1 LAQTQGESQCGESYY
16 LATELVVVTFAKVLF
31 DTEAPTPWPALNF
44 YQEAEVGPVLA
55 DAGLVRG
62 DSEPFRQTYEARSG
76 LVLLTGSADHLC
88 LLRTSSPSVEP
99 RLATPKRALPSKP
112 ALGLGPWEVVK
123 EVRRPATRPPP
134 VQRQPQPV
142 RGPVTL
148 FVRKRPGLPETYLQ
162 LQPHVA
168 LQRELDERGS
178 GLKLPEPTTSQLHR
192 GGLTGAF
199 TLTFPSS
206 ASAQEFFQAKV
217 AVVKSDR
224 ARYRDTS
231 TEWQR
236 AQKLNHSHGPIPAQ
250 LLAGPLPRSAP
261 SSRRAP
267 PKPAHRTES
276 CPARARP
283 SSTRRAAGRSLPDKS
298 VRSLV

>member
-1 LAQTQGESQCGESYY
+1 
-16 LATELVVVTFAKVLF
+16 V
-31 DTEAPTPWPALNF
+31 PWPALNF

-62 DSEPFRQTYEARSG
+62 DSEPFRQTREARSG
-76 LVLLTGSADHLC
+76 LVCLFVTDWPFTRSGIQAWYHPGYTAYQCSALVGSADHLC

-99 RLATPKRALPSKP
+99 RTATPKRAPPRKP
-112 ALGLGPWEVVK
+112 ALGLGPREVVK

-134 VQRQPQPV
+134 VPRQPQPV

-148 FVRKRPGLPETYLQ
+148 FVRKRPGLPETCLQ

-192 GGLTGAF
+192 GGPTGAF

-206 ASAQEFFQAKV
+206 ASAQEFLQAKV
-217 AVVKSDR
+217 AVVESDR

-231 TEWQR
+231 VEWQR
-236 AQKLNHSHGPIPAQ
+236 AQKQAEPQPRAGSFSV
-250 LLAGPLPRSAP
+250 AGPLPRSAP

-267 PKPAHRTES
+267 P
-276 CPARARP
+276 
-283 SSTRRAAGRSLPDKS
+283 
-298 VRSLV
+298 